1 MELLTDE
8 QLAEQYA
15 NGSELALE
23 TLIRRYLPLIYG
35 FVLRSIGETA
45 QAEDL
50 TQEIFLKVWRG
61 IKKYDAGKSFKT
73 WIFTIARRTLID
85 YFRKKKIATV
95 AVINGEEG
103 AEDVFDALISDE
115 LSVLERIQKQELEK
129 ELEEQLLKL
138 PPEDRM
144 LLLLYYGQ
152 KITFAEIAAMNQES
166 LDTVKSRHR
175 RALIKLRKLIMN
187 GQ

>member
-1 MELLTDE
+1 MDLLTDE
-8 QLAEQYA
+8 QLAERYA
-15 NGSELALE
+15 TGSDQALE
-23 TLIRRYLPLIYG
+23 TLIRRYLPLVYG
-35 FVLRSIGETA
+35 FILRSIGETA

-50 TQEIFLKVWRG
+50 TQETFLKVWRN
-61 IKKYDAGKSFKT
+61 IKKYDPSQSFKT

-95 AVINGEEG
+95 AAINGADGVEDIFDSLAS
-103 AEDVFDALISDE
+103 AEM
-115 LSVLERIQKQELEK
+115 SVLERLQQQELEK
-129 ELEEQLLKL
+129 ELEDQLLKL
-138 PPEDRM
+138 PAEDRL

-152 KITFAEIAAMNQES
+152 KITFAEIAAMSQEP

-175 RALIKLRKLIMN
+175 RALIKLRKLITN